1 MKTPVV
7 TLKVSPFELQAID
20 DALHLMLVASK
31 AVAQS
36 SLHGGGIS
44 TAVVDGDD
52 IVSFVLDVVMRTAEG
67 DPRRI
72 PIRVSKLRESI
83 GLV

>member
-7 TLKVSPFELQAID
+7 TVKISPSELQTID
-20 DALHLMLVASK
+20 YALHLMYIAST

-36 SLHGGGIS
+36 ALHGSGIS
-44 TAVVDGDD
+44 TATVDADD
-52 IVSFVLDVVMRTAEG
+52 IVSFVLGVVMRTAEG

-72 PIRVSKLRESI
+72 PMRVSKLRESI